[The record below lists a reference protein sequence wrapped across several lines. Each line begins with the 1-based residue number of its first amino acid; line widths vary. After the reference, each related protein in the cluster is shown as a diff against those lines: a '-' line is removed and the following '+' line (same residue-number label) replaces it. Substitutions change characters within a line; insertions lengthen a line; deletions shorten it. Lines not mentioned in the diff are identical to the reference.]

1 MANKQPV
8 FSPKNFYKKSANH
21 QIKNRY
27 LENLKTQIARID
39 GGISRQF
46 MPLAVES
53 LDSAL
58 SGGLALGRVHMLGGL
73 MQAHGAVSGF
83 ATALLM
89 RLVAHLSATGKPVG
103 PIIWCPASNRG
114 GAGMLYGHGLAAL
127 GLDPARLLIVD
138 TPHPARRMAALDDI
152 ARTDG
157 LTAVVAE
164 YDGMQK
170 SSDYWMRFMRRIQ
183 LAAESSRVTVFLL
196 GAPLAA
202 NGCETVWHIAPTN
215 MAATNMAPG
224 NMASVDKMPG
234 HIPHNGPHRS
244 FTSPSQSWCPG
255 WQITLKRARGG
266 YPFQGHIGWE
276 AWSGRFI
283 ELAAMGHDHASEQ
296 MLFDRDAAP
305 LPAARQ
311 NLTTHQAMSQAV

>member
-1 MANKQPV
+1 MINKQPD
-8 FSPKNFYKKSANH
+8 FSAKNFYKNSANC
-21 QIKNRY
+21 QIKNSY
-27 LENLKTQIARID
+27 LKNLKTQIAGID
-39 GGISRQF
+39 GRISRQF
-46 MPLAVES
+46 MPLAVDS

-58 SGGLALGRVHMLGGL
+58 SGGLALGRVHMMCGM

-83 ATALLM
+83 VTALLM
-89 RLVAHLSATGKPVG
+89 RLLAHLSAVGTTSAG
-103 PIIWCPASNRG
+103 PIVWCPASSLG

-127 GLDPARLLIVD
+127 GLDPSRLLIVD
-138 TPHPARRMAALDDI
+138 TPHPSHRMAALDDI

-170 SSDYWMRFMRRIQ
+170 TSDYWMRLMRRIQ

-215 MAATNMAPG
+215 MAPA
-224 NMASVDKMPG
+224 DKMPG
-234 HIPHNGPHRS
+234 HILHNRLHRS
-244 FTSPSQSWCPG
+244 FTSSSQSWGPR

-266 YPFQGHIGWE
+266 YPFQGQIGWE
-276 AWSGRFI
+276 AWCGRFV
-283 ELAAMGHDHASEQ
+283 ELSAMRHNHVCEQ
-296 MLFDRDAAP
+296 MLFDRGSEP
-305 LPAARQ
+305 LPPTHQ
-311 NLTTHQAMSQAV
+311 NLTANQAMPQAV

>member
-1 MANKQPV
+1 MINKQPA
-8 FSPKNFYKKSANH
+8 FSAKNFYKNSANC
-21 QIKNRY
+21 QIKNSY
-27 LENLKTQIARID
+27 LENLKTQIAGID
-39 GGISRQF
+39 GRISRQF
-46 MPLAVES
+46 MPLAVDS

-58 SGGLALGRVHMLGGL
+58 SGGLALGRVHMMCGM

-83 ATALLM
+83 VTALLM
-89 RLVAHLSATGKPVG
+89 RLVAHLSAVGTSAG
-103 PIIWCPASNRG
+103 PIVWCPASSLG

-138 TPHPARRMAALDDI
+138 TPHPSHRMAALDDI

-170 SSDYWMRFMRRIQ
+170 SSDYWMRLMRRIQ
-183 LAAESSRVTVFLL
+183 LAAESSQVTVFLL

-215 MAATNMAPG
+215 MVPA
-224 NMASVDKMPG
+224 DKMPG
-234 HIPHNGPHRS
+234 HILHNRPHRS
-244 FTSPSQSWCPG
+244 FTAPSQLWCPR

-266 YPFQGHIGWE
+266 YAFKGHIGWE
-276 AWSGRFI
+276 AWPGQFI
-283 ELAAMGHDHASEQ
+283 ELAAMSHNQASEQ
-296 MLFDRDAAP
+296 MLFDRGPAP
-305 LPAARQ
+305 LPATRQ
-311 NLTTHQAMSQAV
+311 SLTAHQAMPQAV

>member
-1 MANKQPV
+1 MINKQPT
-8 FSPKNFYKKSANH
+8 FNAKNFYKNSANC
-21 QIKNRY
+21 QTKNSY
-27 LENLKTQIARID
+27 LENLKTQIAGID
-39 GGISRQF
+39 GSISRQF
-46 MPLAVES
+46 MPLAVDS

-58 SGGLALGRVHMLGGL
+58 SGGLALGRVHMMCGM

-83 ATALLM
+83 VTALLM
-89 RLVAHLSATGKPVG
+89 RLFAHLSAVGTSAG
-103 PIIWCPASNRG
+103 PIVWCPASSLG

-138 TPHPARRMAALDDI
+138 TPHPSHRMAALDDI

-170 SSDYWMRFMRRIQ
+170 SSYYWMRLMRRIQ

-196 GAPLAA
+196 GAPLVA

-215 MAATNMAPG
+215 ITPGTIAPG
-224 NMASVDKMPG
+224 NMASVDKMTG

-244 FTSPSQSWCPG
+244 LTSPSQSWCPG
-255 WQITLKRARGG
+255 WQITLKRVRGG

-296 MLFDRDAAP
+296 ILFDRGAAP
-305 LPAARQ
+305 LPAAHQ
-311 NLTTHQAMSQAV
+311 NLTTHQAMSQAI

>member
-1 MANKQPV
+1 MINKQPA
-8 FSPKNFYKKSANH
+8 FIAKNFYKNSANC
-21 QIKNRY
+21 QIKNSY
-27 LENLKTQIARID
+27 LENLKNQIAGID
-39 GGISRQF
+39 GRVSRQF
-46 MPLAVES
+46 MPLAVDS

-58 SGGLALGRVHMLGGL
+58 SGGLALGRVHMMCGM

-83 ATALLM
+83 VTALLT
-89 RLVAHLSATGKPVG
+89 RLVAYLSAVGTSTG
-103 PIIWCPASNRG
+103 PIVWCPASSLG

-138 TPHPARRMAALDDI
+138 TPHPSHRMAALDDI

-170 SSDYWMRFMRRIQ
+170 SSDYWVRLMRRIQ

-196 GAPLAA
+196 WTPLVA

-215 MAATNMAPG
+215 IAPG
-224 NMASVDKMPG
+224 NMTSADKMLG
-234 HIPHNGPHRS
+234 HITHNRPHRY
-244 FTSPSQSWCPG
+244 FTSPSQSWNLR

-266 YPFQGHIGWE
+266 YPFQGYIGWD

-283 ELAAMGHDHASEQ
+283 ELAAIRHNHASEQ
-296 MLFDRDAAP
+296 ILFDRGPAP
-305 LPAARQ
+305 LSATHQ
-311 NLTTHQAMSQAV
+311 NLTANQAMPQAV

>member
-1 MANKQPV
+1 MINKQPD
-8 FSPKNFYKKSANH
+8 FSAKNFYKNSANC
-21 QIKNRY
+21 QIKNSY
-27 LENLKTQIARID
+27 LENLKNQID
-39 GGISRQF
+39 GIDGRISRQF
-46 MPLAVES
+46 MPLAVDS

-58 SGGLALGRVHMLGGL
+58 SGGLALGRVHMMCGM

-83 ATALLM
+83 VTALLM
-89 RLVAHLSATGKPVG
+89 RLVAHLSAVGTSAG
-103 PIIWCPASNRG
+103 PIVWCPSSSLG

-127 GLDPARLLIVD
+127 GLSPARLLIVD
-138 TPHPARRMAALDDI
+138 TPHPSHRMAALDDI

-164 YDGMQK
+164 YDGIQK
-170 SSDYWMRFMRRIQ
+170 SSDYWMRLMRRIQ

-215 MAATNMAPG
+215 MASA
-224 NMASVDKMPG
+224 DKMPG
-234 HIPHNGPHRS
+234 YISHNRPHRS
-244 FTSPSQSWCPG
+244 FTAPSQSWCPR

-276 AWSGRFI
+276 AWPGRFI
-283 ELAAMGHDHASEQ
+283 ELAAMRHNQASEQ
-296 MLFDRDAAP
+296 MLFDRGPAL
-305 LPAARQ
+305 LPAIRQ
-311 NLTTHQAMSQAV
+311 NLIAHQAMPQAV

>member
-1 MANKQPV
+1 MINKRPT
-8 FSPKNFYKKSANH
+8 FSAKNFYKNSANCH
-21 QIKNRY
+21 IKKSV
-27 LENLKTQIARID
+27 LKNLKTQIAGID
-39 GGISRQF
+39 GRVSRQF
-46 MPLAVES
+46 MPLAVDS

-58 SGGLALGRVHMLGGL
+58 SGGLALGRVHMMCGM

-83 ATALLM
+83 VTALLM
-89 RLVAHLSATGKPVG
+89 RLVAHLSAVGTSVG
-103 PIIWCPASNRG
+103 PIVWCPASSLG

-138 TPHPARRMAALDDI
+138 TPHPSHRMAALDDI

-164 YDGMQK
+164 YDGIQK
-170 SSDYWMRFMRRIQ
+170 SSDYWMRLMRRIQ

-215 MAATNMAPG
+215 MVPA
-224 NMASVDKMPG
+224 DKMPG
-234 HIPHNGPHRS
+234 HILHNRPHRS
-244 FTSPSQSWCPG
+244 LTSSSQSWGPR

-266 YPFQGHIGWE
+266 YPFQGHIGWD

-283 ELAAMGHDHASEQ
+283 ELAAIRHNHASEH
-296 MLFDRDAAP
+296 MLFDRGPAP
-305 LPAARQ
+305 LPPTRQ
-311 NLTTHQAMSQAV
+311 NLTANQAMPQAV

>member
-1 MANKQPV
+1 MINKQRD
-8 FSPKNFYKKSANH
+8 FGAKDFYKNSANY
-21 QIKNRY
+21 QIKNNY
-27 LENLKTQIARID
+27 LENLKTQIAGID
-39 GGISRQF
+39 GRISRQL
-46 MPLAVES
+46 MPLAVDS

-58 SGGLALGRVHMLGGL
+58 SGGLALGRVHMMCGM
-73 MQAHGAVSGF
+73 MQAHGVVTGF
-83 ATALLM
+83 VTALLM
-89 RLVAHLSATGKPVG
+89 RLFVHLSAVGTSTG
-103 PIIWCPASNRG
+103 PIVWCPASSLG

-127 GLDPARLLIVD
+127 GLDPARVLSD
-138 TPHPARRMAALDDI
+138 ATPHTARRMAALDDI

-170 SSDYWMRFMRRIQ
+170 SSDYWMRLMRRIQ

-215 MAATNMAPG
+215 MASA
-224 NMASVDKMPG
+224 DKMPG
-234 HIPHNGPHRS
+234 HITHNRPHRS
-244 FTSPSQSWCPG
+244 FASPSQSWCPG

>member
-27 LENLKTQIARID
+27 LENLKTQIAGID

-157 LTAVVAE
+157 LAAVVAE

-170 SSDYWMRFMRRIQ
+170 SSDYWMRLMRRVQ

-215 MAATNMAPG
+215 MASA
-224 NMASVDKMPG
+224 DKMPG
-234 HIPHNGPHRS
+234 HITHNRPHRS
-244 FTSPSQSWCPG
+244 FASPSQSWCPG

-276 AWSGRFI
+276 SWSGRFI
-283 ELAAMGHDHASEQ
+283 ELAAMRHNHASEQ
-296 MLFDRDAAP
+296 MLFDQGPAP
-305 LPAARQ
+305 LPATHQ
-311 NLTTHQAMSQAV
+311 NLTTNQAMPQAV

>member
-1 MANKQPV
+1 MINKQPA
-8 FSPKNFYKKSANH
+8 FSAKNFYKNSANH
-21 QIKNRY
+21 QLKKIY
-27 LENLKTQIARID
+27 LENIKTQIAGID
-39 GGISRQF
+39 VRISRQF
-46 MPLAVES
+46 MPLAVDS

-58 SGGLALGRVHMLGGL
+58 SGGLALGRVHMMCGM

-83 ATALLM
+83 VTALLM
-89 RLVAHLSATGKPVG
+89 RLLAHLSAVGTTSAG
-103 PIIWCPASNRG
+103 PIVWCPASSLG

-127 GLDPARLLIVD
+127 GLDPSRLLIVD
-138 TPHPARRMAALDDI
+138 TPHPSHRMAALDDI

-170 SSDYWMRFMRRIQ
+170 TSDYWMRLMRRIQ

-215 MAATNMAPG
+215 MAPA
-224 NMASVDKMPG
+224 DKMPG
-234 HIPHNGPHRS
+234 HIFQNRSHRS
-244 FTSPSQSWCPG
+244 FTSSSQSWGPR

-266 YPFQGHIGWE
+266 YPLQGQIGWE

-283 ELAAMGHDHASEQ
+283 ELSAMRHNHVCEQ
-296 MLFDRDAAP
+296 MLFDRGSEP
-305 LPAARQ
+305 LPPTHQ
-311 NLTTHQAMSQAV
+311 NLTANQAMPQAV

>member
-1 MANKQPV
+1 MINKQPA
-8 FSPKNFYKKSANH
+8 FSAKNFYKNSANC
-21 QIKNRY
+21 QIKNSY
-27 LENLKTQIARID
+27 LENLKTQIAGID
-39 GGISRQF
+39 GRISRQF
-46 MPLAVES
+46 MPLAVDS

-58 SGGLALGRVHMLGGL
+58 SGGLALGRVHMMCGM

-83 ATALLM
+83 VTALLM
-89 RLVAHLSATGKPVG
+89 RLLAHLSAVGTTSAG
-103 PIIWCPASNRG
+103 PIVWCPASSLG

-138 TPHPARRMAALDDI
+138 TPHPSHRMAALDDI

-170 SSDYWMRFMRRIQ
+170 SSDYWMRLMRRIQ

-215 MAATNMAPG
+215 MAPA
-224 NMASVDKMPG
+224 DKMPG
-234 HIPHNGPHRS
+234 HILHNRPHRS
-244 FTSPSQSWCPG
+244 FTSSSQSWGPR

-266 YPFQGHIGWE
+266 YPFQGQIGWE
-276 AWSGRFI
+276 GWCGRFI
-283 ELAAMGHDHASEQ
+283 ELSAMRHNHVCEQ
-296 MLFDRDAAP
+296 MLFDRGSEP
-305 LPAARQ
+305 LPPTHQ
-311 NLTTHQAMSQAV
+311 NLTANQAMPQAV

>member
-1 MANKQPV
+1 MINKQPA
-8 FSPKNFYKKSANH
+8 FSAKNFYKNSANC
-21 QIKNRY
+21 QIKNSY
-27 LENLKTQIARID
+27 LENLKTQIAGID
-39 GGISRQF
+39 GRISRQF
-46 MPLAVES
+46 MPLAVDS

-58 SGGLALGRVHMLGGL
+58 SGGLALGRVHMMCGM

-83 ATALLM
+83 VTALLM
-89 RLVAHLSATGKPVG
+89 RLLAHLSAVGTTSAG
-103 PIIWCPASNRG
+103 PIVWCPASSLG

-127 GLDPARLLIVD
+127 GLDPSRLLIVD
-138 TPHPARRMAALDDI
+138 TPHPSHRMAALDDI

-170 SSDYWMRFMRRIQ
+170 TSDYWMRLMRRIQ

-215 MAATNMAPG
+215 MAPA
-224 NMASVDKMPG
+224 DKMPG
-234 HIPHNGPHRS
+234 HILHNRPHRS
-244 FTSPSQSWCPG
+244 FTSSSQSWGPR

-266 YPFQGHIGWE
+266 YPFQGQIGWE
-276 AWSGRFI
+276 GWCGRFI
-283 ELAAMGHDHASEQ
+283 ELSAMRHNHVCEQ
-296 MLFDRDAAP
+296 MLFDRGSEP
-305 LPAARQ
+305 LPPTHQ
-311 NLTTHQAMSQAV
+311 NLTAN

>member
-1 MANKQPV
+1 MINKQPA
-8 FSPKNFYKKSANH
+8 FSAKNFYKNSANC
-21 QIKNRY
+21 QIKNSY
-27 LENLKTQIARID
+27 LENLKTQIAEID
-39 GGISRQF
+39 GRISRQF
-46 MPLAVES
+46 MPLAVDS

-58 SGGLALGRVHMLGGL
+58 SGGLALGRVHMMCGM

-83 ATALLM
+83 VTALLM
-89 RLVAHLSATGKPVG
+89 RLLAHLSAVGTTSAG
-103 PIIWCPASNRG
+103 PIVWCPASSLG

-127 GLDPARLLIVD
+127 GLDPSRLLIVD
-138 TPHPARRMAALDDI
+138 TPHPAHRMAALDDI

-170 SSDYWMRFMRRIQ
+170 TSDYWMRLMRRIQ

-215 MAATNMAPG
+215 MAQA
-224 NMASVDKMPG
+224 DKMSG
-234 HIPHNGPHRS
+234 HILHNRPHRS
-244 FTSPSQSWCPG
+244 FTSSSQSWGPR

-266 YPFQGHIGWE
+266 YPFQGQIGWE
-276 AWSGRFI
+276 GWCGRFI
-283 ELAAMGHDHASEQ
+283 ELSAMRHNHVCEQ
-296 MLFDRDAAP
+296 MLFDRGSEP
-305 LPAARQ
+305 LPPTHQ
-311 NLTTHQAMSQAV
+311 NLTANQAMPQAV

>member
-1 MANKQPV
+1 MINKQPA
-8 FSPKNFYKKSANH
+8 FSAKNFYKNSANC
-21 QIKNRY
+21 QIKNSY
-27 LENLKTQIARID
+27 LENLKTQIAGID
-39 GGISRQF
+39 GRVSRQF
-46 MPLAVES
+46 MPLAVDS

-58 SGGLALGRVHMLGGL
+58 SGGLALGRVHMMCGM

-83 ATALLM
+83 VTALLM
-89 RLVAHLSATGKPVG
+89 RLVAHLSAVGTSAG
-103 PIIWCPASNRG
+103 PIVWCPASSLG

-138 TPHPARRMAALDDI
+138 TPHPSHRMAALDDI

-170 SSDYWMRFMRRIQ
+170 SSDYWMRLMRRIQ

-215 MAATNMAPG
+215 MA
-224 NMASVDKMPG
+224 SSDKMPD
-234 HIPHNGPHRS
+234 HIPHNRPHRS

-283 ELAAMGHDHASEQ
+283 ELAAMRHNHASEQ
-296 MLFDRDAAP
+296 MLFDRGLAP
-305 LPAARQ
+305 FPPTRQ
-311 NLTTHQAMSQAV
+311 NLTANQAMPQTV

>member
-1 MANKQPV
+1 MINKQPT
-8 FSPKNFYKKSANH
+8 FSAKNFYKNSANC
-21 QIKNRY
+21 QIKNSY
-27 LENLKTQIARID
+27 LENLKNQID
-39 GGISRQF
+39 GIDGRISRQF
-46 MPLAVES
+46 MPLAVDS

-58 SGGLALGRVHMLGGL
+58 SGGLALGRVHMMCGM

-83 ATALLM
+83 VTALLM
-89 RLVAHLSATGKPVG
+89 RLVAHLSAVGTSAG
-103 PIIWCPASNRG
+103 PIVWCPSSSLG

-127 GLDPARLLIVD
+127 GLSPARLLIVD
-138 TPHPARRMAALDDI
+138 TPHPSHRMAALDDI

-170 SSDYWMRFMRRIQ
+170 SSDYWMRLMRRIQ

-215 MAATNMAPG
+215 IVLTNMAS
-224 NMASVDKMPG
+224 ADKMPS
-234 HIPHNGPHRS
+234 HISDNRPHRS
-244 FTSPSQSWCPG
+244 FTSSSQSWDPR

-276 AWSGRFI
+276 AWSGQFTKLEAIR
-283 ELAAMGHDHASEQ
+283 HNHASEQ
-296 MLFDRDAAP
+296 MLFDLGPAP
-305 LPAARQ
+305 LTTTRQ
-311 NLTTHQAMSQAV
+311 NLIAHQAMPQAV

>member
-1 MANKQPV
+1 MINKQPA
-8 FSPKNFYKKSANH
+8 FSAKNFYKNSANC
-21 QIKNRY
+21 QIKNSY
-27 LENLKTQIARID
+27 LENLKTQIAGID
-39 GGISRQF
+39 GRVSRQF
-46 MPLAVES
+46 MPLAVDS

-58 SGGLALGRVHMLGGL
+58 SGGLALGRVHMMCGM

-83 ATALLM
+83 VTAILM
-89 RLVAHLSATGKPVG
+89 RLVAHLSAVGTSAG
-103 PIIWCPASNRG
+103 PIVWCPASSLG

-138 TPHPARRMAALDDI
+138 TPHPSHRMAALDDI

-170 SSDYWMRFMRRIQ
+170 SSDYWMRLMRRIQ

-215 MAATNMAPG
+215 MAPA
-224 NMASVDKMPG
+224 DKMPG
-234 HIPHNGPHRS
+234 HILHNRPHRS
-244 FTSPSQSWCPG
+244 LTSSSQSWGPR

-266 YPFQGHIGWE
+266 YPFQGQIGWE
-276 AWSGRFI
+276 AWCGRFI
-283 ELAAMGHDHASEQ
+283 ELSAMRHNHVCEQ
-296 MLFDRDAAP
+296 MLFDRGSEP
-305 LPAARQ
+305 LPPTHQ
-311 NLTTHQAMSQAV
+311 NLTANQAMPQAV

>member
-1 MANKQPV
+1 MINKQPA
-8 FSPKNFYKKSANH
+8 FSAKNFYKNSANC
-21 QIKNRY
+21 QIKNSY
-27 LENLKTQIARID
+27 LENLKTQIAEID
-39 GGISRQF
+39 GRISRQF
-46 MPLAVES
+46 MPLAVDS

-58 SGGLALGRVHMLGGL
+58 SGGLALGRVHMMCGM

-83 ATALLM
+83 VTALLM
-89 RLVAHLSATGKPVG
+89 RLLAHLSAVGTTSAG
-103 PIIWCPASNRG
+103 PIVWCPASSLG

-127 GLDPARLLIVD
+127 GLDPSRLLIVD
-138 TPHPARRMAALDDI
+138 TPHPAHRMAALDDI

-170 SSDYWMRFMRRIQ
+170 SSDYWMRLMRRIQ

-215 MAATNMAPG
+215 MAPA
-224 NMASVDKMPG
+224 DKMPS
-234 HIPHNGPHRS
+234 HILHNRPYRS
-244 FTSPSQSWCPG
+244 FTSSSQSWDSR

-266 YPFQGHIGWE
+266 YPFQGQIGWE
-276 AWSGRFI
+276 AWCGRFI
-283 ELAAMGHDHASEQ
+283 ELSAMRHNHVCEQ
-296 MLFDRDAAP
+296 MLFDRGSEP
-305 LPAARQ
+305 LPPTHQ
-311 NLTTHQAMSQAV
+311 NLTANQAMPQAV

>member
-27 LENLKTQIARID
+27 LENLKTQIAGID

-157 LTAVVAE
+157 LAAVVAE

-170 SSDYWMRFMRRIQ
+170 SSDYWMRLMRRVQ

-202 NGCETVWHIAPTN
+202 NGCETVWHIAPSHVT
-215 MAATNMAPG
+215 
-224 NMASVDKMPG
+224 
-234 HIPHNGPHRS
+234 HNRS
-244 FTSPSQSWCPG
+244 YTSFKSASQSWDPR
-255 WQITLKRARGG
+255 WQVTVKRARGG
-266 YPFQGHIGWE
+266 YPFQGHIGWD

-283 ELAAMGHDHASEQ
+283 ELAAMTPVQAAEQ
-296 MLFDRDAAP
+296 VLFDREDRPLLATCQHAA
-305 LPAARQ
+305 
-311 NLTTHQAMSQAV
+311 THQPMSQAV

>member
-1 MANKQPV
+1 MINKQPT
-8 FSPKNFYKKSANH
+8 FSAKNFYKNSANC
-21 QIKNRY
+21 QTKNSY
-27 LENLKTQIARID
+27 LEDLKTHIAGID
-39 GGISRQF
+39 GRISRQF
-46 MPLAVES
+46 MPLAVDS

-58 SGGLALGRVHMLGGL
+58 SGGLALGRVHMMCGM

-83 ATALLM
+83 VTALLM
-89 RLVAHLSATGKPVG
+89 RLVAHLSAVGTSSAG
-103 PIIWCPASNRG
+103 PIVWCPASSLG

-138 TPHPARRMAALDDI
+138 TPHPSHRMAALDDI

-157 LTAVVAE
+157 LMAVVAE

-170 SSDYWMRFMRRIQ
+170 SSDYWMRLMRRIQ

-215 MAATNMAPG
+215 MAPA
-224 NMASVDKMPG
+224 DKMPG
-234 HIPHNGPHRS
+234 HILHNRLHRS
-244 FTSPSQSWCPG
+244 FTSSSQSWGPR

-266 YPFQGHIGWE
+266 YPFQGHIGWDT
-276 AWSGRFI
+276 WSGRFI
-283 ELAAMGHDHASEQ
+283 ELAAMTPGQAAEQ
-296 MLFDRDAAP
+296 MLFDREDP
-305 LPAARQ
+305 LLPATCQHPA
-311 NLTTHQAMSQAV
+311 THQPMSQAV

>member
-1 MANKQPV
+1 M
-8 FSPKNFYKKSANH
+8 
-21 QIKNRY
+21 
-27 LENLKTQIARID
+27 ID

-157 LTAVVAE
+157 LAAVVAE

-170 SSDYWMRFMRRIQ
+170 SSDYWMRLMRRVQ

-202 NGCETVWHIAPTN
+202 NGCETVWHIAPSHVT
-215 MAATNMAPG
+215 
-224 NMASVDKMPG
+224 
-234 HIPHNGPHRS
+234 HNRS
-244 FTSPSQSWCPG
+244 YTSFKSASQSWDPR
-255 WQITLKRARGG
+255 WQVTVKRARGG
-266 YPFQGHIGWE
+266 YPFQGHIGWD

-283 ELAAMGHDHASEQ
+283 ELAAMTPGQAAEQ
-296 MLFDRDAAP
+296 MLFDREDPP
-305 LPAARQ
+305 LPATCQHAA
-311 NLTTHQAMSQAV
+311 THQPMSQAV